1 MYADWPCGCLC
12 MHRNGGNSIE
22 EQKSK
27 GGVAE
32 WRQTKMILSNLGIG
46 KAQMNI
52 AILIKILPFLGQYV
66 TEVAK
71 INHNVIVTKYTCEC
85 VQYRHWTDVESR

>member
-1 MYADWPCGCLC
+1 M
-12 MHRNGGNSIE
+12 
-22 EQKSK
+22 
-27 GGVAE
+27 AE

-52 AILIKILPFLGQYV
+52 AILPFLGQYV

-85 VQYRHWTDVESR
+85 VQYGHWTDVESR